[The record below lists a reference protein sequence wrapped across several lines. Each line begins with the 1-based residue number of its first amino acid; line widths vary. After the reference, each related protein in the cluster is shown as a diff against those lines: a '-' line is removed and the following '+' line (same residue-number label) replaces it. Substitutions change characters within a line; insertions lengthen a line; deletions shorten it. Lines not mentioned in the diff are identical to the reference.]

1 MDGFVN
7 PPETSGCVV
16 LIADYYLHFTV
27 NQKKLIDSSLFVDF
41 YVNIMFRVLCVC
53 VCALVILVCLLF
65 RGLHWFIHSFMQF
78 VWVLWRARVF
88 SLFLCLFQCTP
99 FQSALFHRISL
110 LPSSSSP
117 YFIALSL
124 SFKSFPIDKTSRF
137 S

>member
-41 YVNIMFRVLCVC
+41 YVNIMFRVCVC

-88 SLFLCLFQCTP
+88 SP
-99 FQSALFHRISL
+99 SL
-110 LPSSSSP
+110 SVHSFSTRSLSSRFNMPSSISP

-124 SFKSFPIDKTSRF
+124 SFKSFPIAKTRRF

>member
-41 YVNIMFRVLCVC
+41 YVNIMFRVCVC
-53 VCALVILVCLLF
+53 VRALVILVCLLF

-88 SLFLCLFQCTP
+88 SP
-99 FQSALFHRISL
+99 SL
-110 LPSSSSP
+110 SVHSLSVHSLSTRSLSTRSLSSRFNMPSSISS

-124 SFKSFPIDKTSRF
+124 SF
-137 S
+137 